1 VCQWA
6 VFFINR
12 RPKTV
17 ENSICHESIC
27 PITDG
32 GEGVHVILSGILFAK
47 ATVNNV
53 GGIILLPNNWDASTY
68 ELNDTDNFDGGFESN
83 IITAVDWTN
92 LFEANGAV
100 FLPAAGYRNGTSVYN
115 SGYDGFYWSSSY
127 CNYNSAYRLSIGSN
141 MASNQDRDTGCS
153 VRLVRNAE

>member
-1 VCQWA
+1 M
-6 VFFINR
+6 FYY
-12 RPKTV
+12 RPT
-17 ENSICHESIC
+17 
-27 PITDG
+27 
-32 GEGVHVILSGILFAK
+32 LSGILFAK

-100 FLPAAGYRNGTSVYN
+100 FLPVAGYRYGTSVYS
-115 SGYDGFYWSSSY
+115 SGYYGYYWSSSY
-127 CNYNSAYRLSIGSN
+127 CDYNSAYRITIGRN
-141 MASNQDRDTGCS
+141 YASNESRGTGCS